1 MCHKNFVV
9 MVFVGG
15 EGFWRDT
22 TDNYFFLLRVD
33 RFAGDFFAAGFFAGD
48 FLAAVFFLAGLFAFE
63 AGFAGL
69 FLAAGFLGDAAFF
82 AGDLCVD
89 R

>member
-15 EGFWRDT
+15 EGRFSTARH
-22 TDNYFFLLRVD
+22 NYFFLLRVD

>member
-1 MCHKNFVV
+1 
-9 MVFVGG
+9 MVFVAEG
-15 EGFWRDT
+15 EDFDGETRH
-22 TDNYFFLLRVD
+22 NYFFLLRVD

-82 AGDLCVD
+82 AGDLRVD

>member
-1 MCHKNFVV
+1 MPQELR
-9 MVFVGG
+9 GYGIRRRG
-15 EGFWRDT
+15 EGFNGRHKV
-22 TDNYFFLLRVD
+22 YFFLLRVD

-82 AGDLCVD
+82 AGDLRVD

>member
-15 EGFWRDT
+15 GGFDGETRH
-22 TDNYFFLLRVD
+22 NYFFLLRVD
-33 RFAGDFFAAGFFAGD
+33 RFAGDFFAAGFLAGD
-48 FLAAVFFLAGLFAFE
+48 FFAVGFLAGLFAFD
-63 AGFAGL
+63 AGFLAGL
-69 FLAAGFLGDAAFF
+69 FFAAGFF

>member
-1 MCHKNFVV
+1 M
-9 MVFVGG
+9 
-15 EGFWRDT
+15 
-22 TDNYFFLLRVD
+22 D

-82 AGDLCVD
+82 AGDLCVGTSEAGVSSGSTPL
-89 R
+89 RTSSRPVS

>member
-15 EGFWRDT
+15 GGFDGETRH
-22 TDNYFFLLRVD
+22 NYFFWLRVD
-33 RFAGDFFAAGFFAGD
+33 RFAGDFFAAGFLAGD
-48 FLAAVFFLAGLFAFE
+48 FFAVGFLAGLFAFE

-82 AGDLCVD
+82 AGDLCGD